1 VPLLQIAGLAAV
13 GVLAWFWLD
22 SIKARD
28 IAVSAARRA
37 CAAEGLQFLD
47 DSVSAASVRPARDGA
62 GRLHLRRVYNF
73 EFSDTGNNRL
83 PGGVELLGHRLMAV
97 NLALVPPAAT
107 TLH

>member
-1 VPLLQIAGLAAV
+1 MLEITGLAIVLA
-13 GVLAWFWLD
+13 LAWFWLD
-22 SIKARD
+22 GVKARD

-62 GRLHLRRVYNF
+62 GQLHLRRVYNF

-83 PGGVELLGHRLMAV
+83 PGGVELLGHRLTAV
-97 NLALVPPAAT
+97 NLALVPPAAR